1 MQDQIVVQ
9 EYSLADFTFKV
20 SSLVQQG
27 YIPSEENEGY
37 PMQLGMLYTC
47 NMLKIKPNS
56 LSKAENLA
64 VELNNLLDENT
75 KIMEKSSDQQEIQPE
90 AKTRGQAKKV

>member
-1 MQDQIVVQ
+1 MQDRLVIQNASTQERVIVQ

-47 NMLKIKPNS
+47 NMLKVKP
-56 LSKAENLA
+56 A
-64 VELNNLLDENT
+64 VEPSE
-75 KIMEKSSDQQEIQPE
+75 QQETQPE
-90 AKTRGQAKKV
+90 AKTRGRVKKV

>member
-1 MQDQIVVQ
+1 MQDRLVIQ

-47 NMLKIKPNS
+47 NMLKVKPV
-56 LSKAENLA
+56 
-64 VELNNLLDENT
+64 VEPSE
-75 KIMEKSSDQQEIQPE
+75 QQEVQQETQPE
-90 AKTRGQAKKV
+90 AKTRGRAKKV

>member
-1 MQDQIVVQ
+1 MQDRVVVQNASTQERVVVQ

-47 NMLKIKPNS
+47 NMLKVKP
-56 LSKAENLA
+56 A
-64 VELNNLLDENT
+64 VEPSE
-75 KIMEKSSDQQEIQPE
+75 QQEVPQVPQEAQPE
-90 AKTRGQAKKV
+90 ARTRGRAKKV

>member
-1 MQDQIVVQ
+1 MQDRVVVQ

-37 PMQLGMLYTC
+37 PVQLGMLYTC
-47 NMLKIKPNS
+47 NMLKVKP
-56 LSKAENLA
+56 A
-64 VELNNLLDENT
+64 VEP
-75 KIMEKSSDQQEIQPE
+75 SGQQEETKPE
-90 AKTRGQAKKV
+90 AKTRGRAKKV

>member
-1 MQDQIVVQ
+1 MRDQIVIQ

-27 YIPSEENEGY
+27 YVPSEENEGY

-47 NMLKIKPNS
+47 NMLKVKP
-56 LSKAENLA
+56 A
-64 VELNNLLDENT
+64 VEPSE
-75 KIMEKSSDQQEIQPE
+75 QQEVLPE
-90 AKTRGQAKKV
+90 AKTRGRAKKV

>member
-1 MQDQIVVQ
+1 MQDRVVIQNASAQERVIVQ

-47 NMLKIKPNS
+47 NMLKVKP
-56 LSKAENLA
+56 A
-64 VELNNLLDENT
+64 VETSE
-75 KIMEKSSDQQEIQPE
+75 QQEVQPE
-90 AKTRGQAKKV
+90 SKTRGRAKKV

>member
-1 MQDQIVVQ
+1 MRDQIAVQ

-27 YIPSEENEGY
+27 YVPSEENEGY

-47 NMLKIKPNS
+47 NMLKVKPV
-56 LSKAENLA
+56 
-64 VELNNLLDENT
+64 VEP
-75 KIMEKSSDQQEIQPE
+75 SDQQEVQQEMQPE
-90 AKTRGQAKKV
+90 AKTRGRAKKV

>member
-1 MQDQIVVQ
+1 MDNRIIVQNASTQERVVIQ

-47 NMLKIKPNS
+47 NMLKVKP
-56 LSKAENLA
+56 A
-64 VELNNLLDENT
+64 VEP
-75 KIMEKSSDQQEIQPE
+75 SDQQEALQEVLQEAQEVQLE
-90 AKTRGQAKKV
+90 AKTRGRAKKV

>member
-1 MQDQIVVQ
+1 MQDRVVIQNAYTQERVIVQ

-47 NMLKIKPNS
+47 NMLKVKP
-56 LSKAENLA
+56 A
-64 VELNNLLDENT
+64 VEPSE
-75 KIMEKSSDQQEIQPE
+75 QQEVLQDVQPE
-90 AKTRGQAKKV
+90 AKTRGRAKKV

>member
-1 MQDQIVVQ
+1 MQDRITIQ

-47 NMLKIKPNS
+47 NMLKVKP
-56 LSKAENLA
+56 A
-64 VELNNLLDENT
+64 VEPSE
-75 KIMEKSSDQQEIQPE
+75 QQEVQQEMQPE
-90 AKTRGQAKKV
+90 AKTRGRAKKV

>member
-1 MQDQIVVQ
+1 MQDRVVIQNDSTQERVIVQ

-27 YIPSEENEGY
+27 YVPSEENEGY

-47 NMLKIKPNS
+47 NMLKVKPV
-56 LSKAENLA
+56 
-64 VELNNLLDENT
+64 VEP
-75 KIMEKSSDQQEIQPE
+75 SDQQEVPQEAQPE
-90 AKTRGQAKKV
+90 ARTRGRAKKV

>member
-1 MQDQIVVQ
+1 MRDQIVIQ

-37 PMQLGMLYTC
+37 PTQLGMLYTC
-47 NMLKIKPNS
+47 NMLKVNI
-56 LSKAENLA
+56 AGE
-64 VELNNLLDENT
+64 T
-75 KIMEKSSDQQEIQPE
+75 SDQQEVQPE
-90 AKTRGQAKKV
+90 AKTRGRTKKV

>member
-1 MQDQIVVQ
+1 MRDRVIIQ

-47 NMLKIKPNS
+47 NMLKV
-56 LSKAENLA
+56 ETA
-64 VELNNLLDENT
+64 VEPSE
-75 KIMEKSSDQQEIQPE
+75 QQEVLQDVQPE
-90 AKTRGQAKKV
+90 AKTRGRAKKV

>member
-1 MQDQIVVQ
+1 MRDQIVVQ

-47 NMLKIKPNS
+47 NMLKVKP
-56 LSKAENLA
+56 A
-64 VELNNLLDENT
+64 VEPSE
-75 KIMEKSSDQQEIQPE
+75 QQEVLQEVQPEAQPE
-90 AKTRGQAKKV
+90 AKTRGRAKKV

>member
-1 MQDQIVVQ
+1 MQDRIIIQ

-47 NMLKIKPNS
+47 NMLKVKP
-56 LSKAENLA
+56 A
-64 VELNNLLDENT
+64 VEPSE
-75 KIMEKSSDQQEIQPE
+75 QQEVQQEMKPE
-90 AKTRGQAKKV
+90 AKTRGRAKKV